1 MADDTDTPEEALAT
15 LEAEDSAIEAG
26 AGKLEQKVVITD
38 AGPCKKHVKVTVD
51 RAAINTRF
59 DEKFSDLMVKT
70 PAHIPGFR
78 PGKAPKQIVQRKF
91 QKEIA
96 AEVKNEVLMASLE
109 QLAEEEKLS
118 PLSPPEL
125 DPSKVLIPEDAN
137 EPMIYEFDIEVRPEF
152 DLPDYKNLKIKRP
165 TYTFTDADV
174 AKETKKI
181 LEPYGQL
188 APKAGDNPVAEF
200 DDIIVV
206 DLVISDGDKELNRAT
221 ELRLKVEKRLA
232 LEDGVAD
239 DFGSKIAGAK
249 PGDERTVDIK
259 LAADLPNEAL
269 RGKTVQAKFKINDIK
284 ALRLPEYTT
293 ELLEMFGV
301 RSEEQFKELVA
312 SRLERYM
319 DYTQRLEARKQV
331 LQTLAGNANWDLPRD
346 LLVRQSR
353 KTLQRRVMEMRQSGM
368 SDEQI
373 LGRQRVLEQDAI
385 ASTAAALKEHFV
397 LQKIA
402 EIEKLEIEDEDIDAE
417 IDSIADRTNESPRKV
432 RARLQK
438 DDLLESLATELLERK
453 ALDLVLQSAE
463 YEDFAFNPMNLDEDA
478 ISTVEQSAV
487 KEIQGE

>member
-1 MADDTDTPEEALAT
+1 MSDETEEALAT
-15 LEAEDSAIEAG
+15 LDAEEQAAEEG
-26 AGKLEQKVVITD
+26 AGKLVQQVVITD
-38 AGPCKKHVKVTVD
+38 AGPCKKHVKVTVE
-51 RAAINTRF
+51 RAAINTRL

-125 DPSKVLIPEDAN
+125 DPTKVLIPEDVEA
-137 EPMIYEFDIEVRPEF
+137 PMIYEFDIEVRPEF
-152 DLPDYKNLKIKRP
+152 DLPEYKGLKIRRP

-174 AKETKKI
+174 AKETRKI

-188 APKAGDNPVAEF
+188 APKPGENPVAEM
-200 DDIIVV
+200 DDIIVA
-206 DLVISDGDKELNRAT
+206 DLVIMNGDKELNRAT

-232 LEDGVAD
+232 LEDGVAE
-239 DFGSKIAGAK
+239 DFGKKIVGAK

-259 LAADLPNEAL
+259 LATDLPNELL
-269 RGKTVQAKFKINDIK
+269 RGQVVQAKFKVNDIK
-284 ALRLPEYTT
+284 ALRMPEYTP
-293 ELLEMFGV
+293 ELLENFGV
-301 RSEEQFKELVA
+301 RSEEQFKEVVA
-312 SRLERYM
+312 SRLERYLE
-319 DYTQRLEARKQV
+319 YSQRQAARSQV
-331 LQTLAGNANWDLPRD
+331 LALLAGKANWDLPRD

-373 LGRQRVLEQDAI
+373 LGRQRQLEQEAI
-385 ASTAAALKEHFV
+385 SNTATALKEHFV

-402 EIEKLEIEDEDIDAE
+402 EIEKLEIEDEDIEAE
-417 IDSIADRTNESPRKV
+417 IDSIADRTGESPRKV
-432 RARLQK
+432 RSRLQK
-438 DDLLESLATELLERK
+438 DDLLESLATELLERN
-453 ALDLVLQSAE
+453 ALNLVLQSAE
-463 YEDFAFNPMNLDEDA
+463 YEDYAFDPMNLDEDA

-487 KEIQGE
+487 KEVKAE